1 MHRFDVV
8 KAESVG
14 GRPYM
19 EDYSFASK
27 FETNHTNRSYA
38 FGVFDG
44 HNGGSVAR
52 ACNQFFS
59 SKLLELTRTDGAS
72 SAGLAGAVASSFA
85 YLDAVMAGRFP
96 VDCGATATVA
106 IDYCVET
113 PLINDRY
120 LVAAN
125 AGDSRAIVLRDL
137 LSTEAPTRIEQ
148 LTVDHRPS
156 EPAEKDR
163 ILAAGGTITYGD
175 CPRILGALNVS
186 RTLGDWY
193 LRPYTTAVPH
203 LYVTRPLGKDDLL
216 VLATDGIWDALDNRE
231 VASECANA
239 FANHRRGRRQHQD
252 QDQAL
257 HRAAEALHARSRAAG
272 STDNATVLLAAA
284 ATSIQ

>member
-8 KAESVG
+8 KAESIG
-14 GRPYM
+14 GRPHM
-19 EDYSFASK
+19 EDFGFASK
-27 FETNHTNRSYA
+27 FETNDANRSYA

-59 SKLLELTRTDGAS
+59 RKLLELTRTDGAS
-72 SAGLAGAVASSFA
+72 AAGLAGAVASSFA

-106 IDYCVET
+106 IDYCVDT
-113 PLINDRY
+113 PLLRNDRY

-137 LSTEAPTRIEQ
+137 LSTDAATKIEQ

-193 LRPYTTAVPH
+193 LRPYATSVPH
-203 LYVTRPLGKDDLL
+203 VYVTRALGKDDLL
-216 VLATDGIWDALDNRE
+216 VLATDGIWDALDNRQ
-231 VASECANA
+231 VAFECRNA
-239 FANHRRGRRQHQD
+239 FAHHRRG

-284 ATSIQ
+284 ASHF